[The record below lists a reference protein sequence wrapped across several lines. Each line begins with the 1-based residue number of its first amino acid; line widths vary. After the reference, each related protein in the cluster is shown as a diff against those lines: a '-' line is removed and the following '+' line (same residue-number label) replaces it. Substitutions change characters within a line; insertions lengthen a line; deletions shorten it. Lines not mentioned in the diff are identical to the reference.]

1 MSINTNTLD
10 IRHTIWSW
18 IARNLTNN
26 VSFKAY
32 FEPLIQLFFPQ
43 WRADRFRSSVID
55 VRRESDDMYSLV
67 IKPNKQW
74 KGFRA
79 GQYIELTVEK
89 EGAWVSRFF
98 SISSSPRYFN
108 DSGLIEISIR
118 IQENGQITPWL
129 PQALKAGGV
138 VNLSQAEGE
147 FCLADSTTISGVT
160 ASTPTTKPI
169 LMIAGGSGITPFRSM
184 LQQISLN
191 GLAVS
196 KPVSLMYYAR
206 SPEHFLF
213 KEALNTYQQQV
224 PNLTVNFIDT
234 NELGF
239 FSDAH
244 LLKYCDDFAIRDIYI
259 CGPSPMIMH
268 ARKVLQNQNV
278 NQEQIHYEFFGPE
291 PVSLEGSGQASSV
304 LFQQSGK
311 QVTTNKDEPKTLL
324 TLAEDAQLKPLS
336 GCRIGVCHQCICQ
349 KKSGVVYN
357 SKTKTY
363 SDTGQEEIQLC
374 VSVPVA
380 DVVLAL

>member
-1 MSINTNTLD
+1 MNNVTTNPNLIQSSWSWLARNITNT
-10 IRHTIWSW
+10 T
-18 IARNLTNN
+18 
-26 VSFKAY
+26 SFSAY
-32 FEPLIQLFFPQ
+32 FEPIIQVFLPQ
-43 WRADRFRSSVID
+43 WRADRIRSYVND

-67 IKPNKQW
+67 IKPGKQW

-79 GQYIELTVEK
+79 GQYIELIVEK
-89 EGAWVSRFF
+89 EGAWITRFF
-98 SISSSPRYFN
+98 SISSSPEYFEQ
-108 DSGLIEISIR
+108 SGLIEISIR
-118 IQENGQITPWL
+118 IQENGEITPWL

-147 FCLADSTTISGVT
+147 FCLDQLA
-160 ASTPTTKPI
+160 KPV

-184 LQQISLN
+184 LQQIARS
-191 GLAVS
+191 GQTVTQ
-196 KPVSLMYYAR
+196 PVTLMYYAR
-206 SPEHFLF
+206 STEHFLF
-213 KEALNTYQQQV
+213 RDELKTLEQQT
-224 PNLTVNFIDT
+224 PNLTVHFIDT
-234 NELGF
+234 HDLGF

-244 LLKYCDDFAIRDIYI
+244 LLTYCDDFSARDIYI
-259 CGPSPMIMH
+259 CGPSPMILH
-268 ARKVLQNQNV
+268 ARNLLQNQGV
-278 NQEQIHYEFFGPE
+278 KQEQIHYEFFGPE
-291 PVSLEGSGQASSV
+291 PVSLEGSDQASSV

-311 QVTTNKDEPKTLL
+311 QVSAEKGEAKTLL
-324 TLAEDAQLKPLS
+324 ALAEEADLKPVT